1 MNETFAI
8 EPTAF
13 EDVKD
18 VKLILRNFGFH
29 EGRFVAS
36 LPGKWLRE
44 VYSHLENF
52 PDGLPKQQAKRLVEI
67 MKERGGL
74 VASNCAYNP
83 AVPWLTNAKSC
94 EKSLS
99 GIVVSP
105 QTPVELQAERCRAIA
120 DIDDDK
126 EFFGASRDARI
137 AATVEGYIDAAR
149 YLLLASPEIYL
160 IDPYF
165 NFARK
170 ENTDVLEG
178 LIKVG
183 LSSKCK
189 SFVIYADAKSEPKGI
204 DRILRD
210 FGKKF
215 PGTGISI
222 SARFIERGIA
232 VKKFH
237 PRYLLSQSGALCFD
251 NGFLTEKD
259 TVHDIHV
266 VDLEK
271 HKELCCMY
279 IDGKHEFTET
289 ARYTY
294 EGTPDIALKL

>member
-29 EGRFVAS
+29 EGRFIAS

-52 PDGLPKQQAKRLVEI
+52 PDGLPKQQAKRLVET

-74 VASNCAYNP
+74 VASNYAYNP
-83 AVPWLTNAKSC
+83 SVPWLTNAKSC

-105 QTPVELQAERCRAIA
+105 QTHVELRTERCRAIA
-120 DIDDDK
+120 DIGDDK

-137 AATVEGYIDAAR
+137 EATLEGYIDAAR
-149 YLLLASPEIYL
+149 YLLLASSEIYL

-178 LIKVG
+178 FIKIG

-189 SFVIYADAKSEPKGI
+189 SFVIYADDNKSKPKGI
-204 DRILRD
+204 DKILEV
-210 FGKKF
+210 FGRRF
-215 PGTGISI
+215 PNTGISI
-222 SARFIERGIA
+222 SARFIDQGNA
-232 VKKFH
+232 VDEFH
-237 PRYLLSQSGALCFD
+237 PRYLLSQSGALRFD
-251 NGFLTEKD
+251 KGFITEDGTRRDVAPIDLALHKD
-259 TVHDIHV
+259 I
-266 VDLEK
+266 
-271 HKELCCMY
+271 CRMY
-279 IDGKHEFTET
+279 IEGKHEFTET

-294 EGTPDIALKL
+294 EEDALTLL